1 MTDSILSLL
10 IVQNQSIIHGYCMK
24 SGRGWGQG
32 KRRSHHPH
40 QLPERRIKFSC
51 VYLKKKNKN
60 KKTVT
65 SLHILCFFLIT
76 VCAKEGLHC
85 VSAQCLTGTPRV
97 YDDYMLCVVF
107 AMCIRNI
114 GLSWWLKGKE
124 SACNAGDLGL
134 MPEWGRSPGKGHG
147 NPLQYS
153 CLENPH
159 GQRTLGSYPRGCK
172 ESDTTE
178 RLSIYLRDIECV

>member
-1 MTDSILSLL
+1 MCLS
-10 IVQNQSIIHGYCMK
+10 K
-24 SGRGWGQG
+24 
-32 KRRSHHPH
+32 
-40 QLPERRIKFSC
+40 
-51 VYLKKKNKN
+51 

-85 VSAQCLTGTPRV
+85 ASVQCLTGTPRV
-97 YDDYMLCVVF
+97 YNYMLCVVF

-134 MPEWGRSPGKGHG
+134 IPEWGRSPGKGHG

-159 GQRTLGSYPRGCK
+159 GQRTLGSYPLGYK

-178 RLSIYLRDIECV
+178 RLSIYLRDIECVWGRSVCWGCSGTEGLLYVRGICWGDVLVKKEGGICYMWWQYNVCSDYSGKSHTT

>member
-1 MTDSILSLL
+1 MCLS
-10 IVQNQSIIHGYCMK
+10 
-24 SGRGWGQG
+24 
-32 KRRSHHPH
+32 
-40 QLPERRIKFSC
+40 
-51 VYLKKKNKN
+51 KKK

-134 MPEWGRSPGKGHG
+134 IPEWGRSPGKGHG
-147 NPLQYS
+147 SPLQYS